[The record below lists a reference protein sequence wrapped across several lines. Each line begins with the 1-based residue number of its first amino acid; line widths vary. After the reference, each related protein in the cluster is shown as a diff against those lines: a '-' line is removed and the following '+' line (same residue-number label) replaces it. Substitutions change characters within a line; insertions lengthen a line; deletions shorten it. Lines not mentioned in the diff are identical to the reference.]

1 METTIFSTNDKILFM
16 DRYTEEY
23 QLYELDSSYLAGV
36 IDGDGSLSCSSK
48 YPFYIKLDI
57 YQCDFLL
64 IFMIMKKF
72 NGNIK
77 KIEKELP
84 QRNQYCLS
92 FTNQCASDILEFIY
106 PNIMLKKEQ
115 CRLCIENIKIL
126 RNTENAEELESNSKK
141 ISEYNKSHNDREI
154 SNGISWEYIA
164 GLFDAEGSISLV
176 KSEISITQKNSE
188 SLLEKI
194 RNFIGYGKLRKY
206 RLIIEKKSD
215 ILDFFNNIN
224 IFLIVKK
231 QSQYY
236 MDYLSKR
243 SSKYLPE
250 KDVYR
255 LRYKHNFDI
264 PIEFIESLHVKR
276 EKKSY
281 KDNVVL
287 IKLLSEK
294 KKGDKNPNYGVERSA
309 EHCKKLSESTFGK
322 HRKITNDVIKN
333 VREEKNIKQQEIAD
347 KYNISRAQVQK
358 IVSGKLIPTDEV
370 YEKKQKNSRIDI
382 LIDLGYS
389 KEEAY
394 IISGAITKR
403 KIEGKYMVN
412 IWFFGKIRKNQ
423 TFNLPFKNTAKNL
436 AQYISDKLQTDISE
450 DMIKNIWN
458 KKTSL
463 YKIDFNGEIPI
474 TFEHYRENI
483 IPDDVF
489 FNLFA

>member
-1 METTIFSTNDKILFM
+1 
-16 DRYTEEY
+16 
-23 QLYELDSSYLAGV
+23 
-36 IDGDGSLSCSSK
+36 
-48 YPFYIKLDI
+48 
-57 YQCDFLL
+57 
-64 IFMIMKKF
+64 MKKF

-84 QRNQYCLS
+84 QRNQYYIS

-126 RNTENAEELESNSKK
+126 RNTENAEQLESNSKK

-154 SNGISWEYIA
+154 SDDITWKYIA

-176 KSEISITQKNSE
+176 KSDILIIQKNSE

-206 RLIIEKKSD
+206 RLIIEKKSN
-215 ILDFFNNIN
+215 ILDFFNNTN

-236 MDYLSKR
+236 IDYLSKK
-243 SSKYLPE
+243 SCKYLPD

-264 PIEFIESLHVKR
+264 PIDFIESLHIKR
-276 EKKSY
+276 EKKTY
-281 KDNVVL
+281 KDNIVL
-287 IKLLSEK
+287 IKLLSEN

-309 EHCKKLSESTFGK
+309 EHCKKISESTFGK

-333 VREEKNIKQQEIAD
+333 VREEQNIKQQEIAD

-370 YEKKQKNSRIDI
+370 YEKKLKNSRIDI

-389 KEEAY
+389 KEEAS

-412 IWFFGKIRKNQ
+412 IWFFGKIRQNKMIES
-423 TFNLPFKNTAKNL
+423 PFKNTSKNL
-436 AQYISDKLQTDISE
+436 AEYISNKLQIDISE

-458 KKTSL
+458 KRTLL

>member
-1 METTIFSTNDKILFM
+1 
-16 DRYTEEY
+16 
-23 QLYELDSSYLAGV
+23 
-36 IDGDGSLSCSSK
+36 
-48 YPFYIKLDI
+48 
-57 YQCDFLL
+57 
-64 IFMIMKKF
+64 
-72 NGNIK
+72 
-77 KIEKELP
+77 
-84 QRNQYCLS
+84 
-92 FTNQCASDILEFIY
+92 
-106 PNIMLKKEQ
+106 
-115 CRLCIENIKIL
+115 
-126 RNTENAEELESNSKK
+126 
-141 ISEYNKSHNDREI
+141 
-154 SNGISWEYIA
+154 
-164 GLFDAEGSISLV
+164 
-176 KSEISITQKNSE
+176 
-188 SLLEKI
+188 
-194 RNFIGYGKLRKY
+194 
-206 RLIIEKKSD
+206 
-215 ILDFFNNIN
+215 
-224 IFLIVKK
+224 
-231 QSQYY
+231 
-236 MDYLSKR
+236 MDYLSKK

-250 KDVYR
+250 KDNYR

-264 PIEFIESLHVKR
+264 PIDFIESLHIKK
-276 EKKSY
+276 EKKTY
-281 KDNVVL
+281 KDNIVL

-333 VREEKNIKQQEIAD
+333 VREEKDIKQQEIAD

-389 KEEAY
+389 KEEAS

-423 TFNLPFKNTAKNL
+423 TIDLPFKNTAKNL

-474 TFEHYRENI
+474 TFENYRENI

-489 FNLFA
+489 FNLFS

>member
-1 METTIFSTNDKILFM
+1 MELLKPNDKILFM
-16 DRYTEEY
+16 DRYTDDY
-23 QLYELDSSYLAGV
+23 QSYELESSYLAGV

-48 YPFYIKLDI
+48 YPFYIKLEI
-57 YQCDFLL
+57 CQCDFLL
-64 IFMIMKKF
+64 IFIIMKKF

-84 QRNQYCLS
+84 QRNQYYIS

-126 RNTENAEELESNSKK
+126 RNTENVEQLKANSKK

-154 SNGISWEYIA
+154 SNNITWKYIA

-176 KSEISITQKNSE
+176 KSDISITQKNSE

-206 RLIIEKKSD
+206 RLIIEKKSN
-215 ILDFFNNIN
+215 ILDFFNNTN

-236 MDYLSKR
+236 MDYLSKK
-243 SSKYLPE
+243 SCKYLPD

-264 PIEFIESLHVKR
+264 PIDFIESLHIKR
-276 EKKSY
+276 EKKTY
-281 KDNVVL
+281 KDNIVL

-294 KKGDKNPNYGVERSA
+294 KKGEKNPNYGVERSA
-309 EHCKKLSESTFGK
+309 EHCKKISESTFGK

-370 YEKKQKNSRIDI
+370 YEKKLKNGRIDI

-389 KEEAY
+389 KEEAS

-412 IWFFGKIRKNQ
+412 IWFFGKIRDNKMIES
-423 TFNLPFKNTAKNL
+423 PFKNTSKNL
-436 AQYISDKLQTDISE
+436 AQYISNKLQTHISE

-458 KKTSL
+458 KKTLL
-463 YKIDFNGEIPI
+463 YKIDFENEMPI
-474 TFEHYRENI
+474 TFEHYAENI
-483 IPDDVF
+483 IPDNTF
-489 FNLFA
+489 FNLFV